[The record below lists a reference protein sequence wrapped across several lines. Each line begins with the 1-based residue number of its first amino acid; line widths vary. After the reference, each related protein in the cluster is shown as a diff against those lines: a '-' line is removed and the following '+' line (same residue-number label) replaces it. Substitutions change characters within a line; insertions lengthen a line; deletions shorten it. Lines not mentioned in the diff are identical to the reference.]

1 MKTYFKGV
9 GRKYGEAEIKRDVVL
24 SAWKNYCREDQRK
37 HHSKGVIEIVFPY
50 INDII
55 SEILGE
61 FDIMVGD
68 VSPELDTEY
77 REAYDKLSNCIYRQ
91 IIENNGLFKLL
102 SKK

>member
-1 MKTYFKGV
+1 MTKDSF
-9 GRKYGEAEIKRDVVL
+9 EE
-24 SAWKNYCREDQRK
+24 
-37 HHSKGVIEIVFPY
+37 EIVFPY

-68 VSPELDTEY
+68 VSPELDQEY
-77 REAYDKLSNCIYRQ
+77 REAYDKLSYCIYRQ
-91 IIENNGLFKLL
+91 LIENNGLFKLL

>member
-1 MKTYFKGV
+1 MTKDRFK
-9 GRKYGEAEIKRDVVL
+9 EEI
-24 SAWKNYCREDQRK
+24 A
-37 HHSKGVIEIVFPY
+37 FPY

-68 VSPELDTEY
+68 VSPELDKEY
-77 REAYDKLSNCIYRQ
+77 REAYDKLSYCIYKQ
-91 IIENNGLFKLL
+91 IMENNGLLKFL